1 MGSGVFLAAV
11 VVAWFVVLV
20 PMVLTRR
27 DNALESVIREN
38 DSSSARVLRRTP
50 KPKAAGQRQ
59 RSYPMSARETS
70 PSHELDDAVDT
81 HEHDEPHAAYDEP
94 AQPRERGPRR
104 TDAARKR
111 MMQRRR
117 QTLLG
122 LGGFFLFSLALA
134 VFAGTWTWVIAAA
147 SGVALAAYL
156 VHLRNETRREEE
168 RRLTREIRVNRAR
181 TDVTDRSATRSQ
193 SSLATNAFV
202 ASSITEPE
210 VVSLDDEDPELYDLG
225 DATVADSID
234 LSGQRHSEYQ
244 DSPDY
249 YDWDDDPYDD
259 PRYGIDGAGTDDD
272 KQYPRAV

>member
-1 MGSGVFLAAV
+1 MGSGLFLAAV

-38 DSSSARVLRRTP
+38 DTSSARVLRRKP

-70 PSHELDDAVDT
+70 HSHDLDDAVDT
-81 HEHDEPHAAYDEP
+81 HDHDESRAYEP
-94 AQPRERGPRR
+94 ARPRERGPRR
-104 TDAARKR
+104 TDAARKQ
-111 MMQRRR
+111 MLQRRR

-122 LGGFFLFSLALA
+122 LGGFFLFALALA
-134 VFAGTWTWVIAAA
+134 FFAGTWTWVIAAA
-147 SGVALAAYL
+147 SGVALAAYV

-168 RRLTREIRVNRAR
+168 RRLTRGFEVNRAR
-181 TDVTDRSATRSQ
+181 ADVMDRSETRSQ
-193 SSLATNAFV
+193 SSLAANAFV
-202 ASSITEPE
+202 ASTITEPE

-249 YDWDDDPYDD
+249 YDWDDDYYDD
-259 PRYGIDGAGTDDD
+259 PRYGIDGTGSDDD